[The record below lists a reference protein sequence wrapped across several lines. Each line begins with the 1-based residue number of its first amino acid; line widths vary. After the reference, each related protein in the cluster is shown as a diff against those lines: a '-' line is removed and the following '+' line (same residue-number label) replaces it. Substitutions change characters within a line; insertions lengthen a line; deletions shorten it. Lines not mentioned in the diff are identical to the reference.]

1 VIKQTLKWALGER
14 LIGIIDYYRYSHL
27 RASWGGAFNGQ
38 QHRQQMV
45 ATFIRQLPLD
55 AIVETGTYR
64 GTTTAYLAELTP
76 LPIYTVEF
84 SRRFQGF
91 SWLALRRFK
100 NIHRACGDSR
110 PFLRSLAANK
120 HLCGKVILFYLDAHW
135 NSDLPLAE
143 ELEIIFTH
151 WRQAVILI
159 DDFQVIDDPGYGY
172 DDYGSGNSLNI
183 DYIRPA
189 QIKFG
194 LGAFFPSLAS
204 AKESGTKRGS
214 ITLVADPGLMRML
227 RNMLEIR
234 EYVWPEF

>member
-1 VIKQTLKWALGER
+1 MIKQTLKWALGER

-64 GTTTAYLAELTP
+64 GTTTAYLAKLTP

-110 PFLRSLAANK
+110 PFSRSLAANK

-135 NSDLPLAE
+135 NSDLPLQKN
-143 ELEIIFTH
+143 
-151 WRQAVILI
+151 WRSYLLIGGSGGILI
-159 DDFQVIDDPGYGY
+159 DDF
-172 DDYGSGNSLNI
+172 
-183 DYIRPA
+183 R
-189 QIKFG
+189 
-194 LGAFFPSLAS
+194 
-204 AKESGTKRGS
+204 
-214 ITLVADPGLMRML
+214 
-227 RNMLEIR
+227 
-234 EYVWPEF
+234 